1 MIKFNYEYDQRL
13 RVGYIGAGAH
23 SYRNLLP
30 AFQYA
35 PIELVALTDTNTERG
50 LAVARQFGAR
60 HFYPNHK
67 AMLAKEEMDA
77 VFVAVGPGPDG
88 RPQRQVALDAL
99 RAGFHTWVEAP
110 PCTTLE
116 EVYEFTEACMAKNRY
131 VAAGLNKMFSPIYLK
146 VLQIMAS
153 REFGGVSSFS
163 MRYPLS
169 FPVAEMRNDPAA
181 ILSFCEFLHPH
192 SVLLRLFGEE
202 QGLSFMR
209 SKSPSAGGVISL
221 RYRNGVV
228 GTLHLTGGQAATAP
242 LERVE
247 VVGNGA
253 NVVAENGIRLTYYRS
268 GGSRGV
274 ETLAQEASFIG
285 PDDRAPIFWEP
296 EFSRGEVYNKQL
308 FLEGYVGCV
317 REFAEHLLAKQPL
330 RLGNL
335 TDMMHLYAALDH
347 LRTGRE
353 DSFIRT

>member
-1 MIKFNYEYDQRL
+1 
-13 RVGYIGAGAH
+13 
-23 SYRNLLP
+23 
-30 AFQYA
+30 
-35 PIELVALTDTNTERG
+35 
-50 LAVARQFGAR
+50 
-60 HFYPNHK
+60 
-67 AMLAKEEMDA
+67 
-77 VFVAVGPGPDG
+77 
-88 RPQRQVALDAL
+88 VALDAL